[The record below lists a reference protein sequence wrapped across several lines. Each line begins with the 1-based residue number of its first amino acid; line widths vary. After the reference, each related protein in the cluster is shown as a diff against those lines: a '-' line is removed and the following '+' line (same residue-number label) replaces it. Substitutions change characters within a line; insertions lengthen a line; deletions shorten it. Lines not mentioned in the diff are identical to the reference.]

1 MALRSEPAKASA
13 WLALAL
19 LASGSANAEAKTWN
33 VGPCRLSVPSSWTVT
48 GATANGPGSAGEVDE
63 VDNGQAS
70 LGMETI
76 LPGNRVAHQDG
87 DRTVMEVIG
96 PTGVGLVYA
105 VAPVQP
111 DRACRVRFTVD
122 DPVAASAAT
131 AAARTLKRR

>member
-1 MALRSEPAKASA
+1 VALRSEPVAAAA

-19 LASGSANAEAKTWN
+19 LASGSAAGQSRTWS
-33 VGPCRLSVPSSWTVT
+33 VGPCRLSIPSAWTVT
-48 GATANGPGSAGEVDE
+48 GGKAVGPGGAGEVDE

-76 LPGNRVAHQDG
+76 LPGSRVAHQDG
-87 DRTVMEVIG
+87 DRTVMENVG